1 MIELT
6 LTPQQRLDYKRI
18 LAHKYQEC
26 VRKGHRAR
34 AEAVKNLMIEIG

>member
-1 MIELT
+1 MK

-26 VRKGHRAR
+26 VRKGHRVR
-34 AEAVKNLMIEIG
+34 AEAVKNLMIKLG